1 MKHPSIRKAVL
12 DALKAG
18 NAQAV
23 TWFDGRPSVLD
34 AQDLP
39 AVAVYLTDAE
49 SSDESVDEDMWRA
62 TLHIEVFLKGD
73 DTDSA
78 LDEWMENNIYPVM
91 ASIPT
96 LSGVLETMSARGY
109 DYQRDDEL
117 ATWGSADLQY
127 SVSYVM

>member
-1 MKHPSIRKAVL
+1 MKHPLIRKAVL
-12 DALKAG
+12 DALKGG

>member
-1 MKHPSIRKAVL
+1 MKHPLIRKAVL

-91 ASIPT
+91 ASIST

>member
-1 MKHPSIRKAVL
+1 MKHPLIRKAVL

-23 TWFDGRPSVLD
+23 TWFDGRPSILD

-91 ASIPT
+91 ASIST

>member
-1 MKHPSIRKAVL
+1 MKHPLIRKAVL

-49 SSDESVDEDMWRA
+49 SSGESVDEDMWRA

>member
-1 MKHPSIRKAVL
+1 MKHPLIRKAVL

-49 SSDESVDEDMWRA
+49 SSGESVDEDMWRA

-96 LSGVLETMSARGY
+96 LSGILETMSARGY
-109 DYQRDDEL
+109 DYQRDDEM

-127 SVSYVM
+127 SISYVM

>member
-1 MKHPSIRKAVL
+1 MKHPLIRKAVL

-49 SSDESVDEDMWRA
+49 SSGESVDEDMWRA

-91 ASIPT
+91 TSIPT

>member
-1 MKHPSIRKAVL
+1 MKHPLIRKAVL

-23 TWFDGRPSVLD
+23 IWFDGRPSVLD

-49 SSDESVDEDMWRA
+49 SSGESVDEDMWRA

-109 DYQRDDEL
+109 DYQRDDEM

-127 SVSYVM
+127 SISYVM

>member
-1 MKHPSIRKAVL
+1 MKHPLIRKAVL

-78 LDEWMENNIYPVM
+78 LDEWMENNIYPAM

>member
-1 MKHPSIRKAVL
+1 MKHPLIRKAVL

-23 TWFDGRPSVLD
+23 TWFDGRPSVLEP
-34 AQDLP
+34 QDLP

>member
-1 MKHPSIRKAVL
+1 MKHPLIRKAVL

>member
-1 MKHPSIRKAVL
+1 MKHPLIRKAVL

-23 TWFDGRPSVLD
+23 TWFDGRPSVVD

-91 ASIPT
+91 ASIST

>member
-1 MKHPSIRKAVL
+1 MKHPLIRKAVL

-23 TWFDGRPSVLD
+23 TWFDGRPSELD

-39 AVAVYLTDAE
+39 AVAVYLSDAE

>member
-1 MKHPSIRKAVL
+1 MKHPLIRKAVL

-23 TWFDGRPSVLD
+23 TWFDGRSSVLD

-91 ASIPT
+91 ASIST

>member
-1 MKHPSIRKAVL
+1 MKHPLIRKAVL

-49 SSDESVDEDMWRA
+49 SSGESVDEDMWRA

-91 ASIPT
+91 ASIST

>member
-1 MKHPSIRKAVL
+1 MKHPLIRKAVL

-91 ASIPT
+91 TSIPT

>member
-1 MKHPSIRKAVL
+1 MIRKAVL

-49 SSDESVDEDMWRA
+49 SSDESIDEDMWRA

>member
-1 MKHPSIRKAVL
+1 MKHPLIRKAVL

-23 TWFDGRPSVLD
+23 TWFDGRPSVLEP
-34 AQDLP
+34 QDLP

-49 SSDESVDEDMWRA
+49 SSGESVDEDMWRA

-109 DYQRDDEL
+109 DYQRDDEM

-127 SVSYVM
+127 SISYVM

>member
-1 MKHPSIRKAVL
+1 MKHPLIRKAVL

-127 SVSYVM
+127 SISYVM